1 MLKIEWMWFYSF
13 DPARVKI
20 NSLSSIMLHST
31 EFWLVPN
38 EERIERKNKK
48 LLFNDESI
56 GVHYI
61 DEDETNE
68 NFRRKGMDHRT
79 GLHNSIIQWKIST
92 LCFFKVKTYLRGW
105 WPGRWIL
112 TVMKYSTE
120 ISVVENLKGLILGT
134 DTSKSYLARVNLT
147 FE

>member
-1 MLKIEWMWFYSF
+1 MLNIHLTRAGYHRIIRCGVPEGEFAFSLEKKRERIRSF

-38 EERIERKNKK
+38 EERIVRKNKK

-68 NFRRKGMDHRT
+68 NFRPKGMDHSI
-79 GLHNSIIQWKIST
+79 GLNNSII
-92 LCFFKVKTYLRGW
+92 R
-105 WPGRWIL
+105 
-112 TVMKYSTE
+112 
-120 ISVVENLKGLILGT
+120 
-134 DTSKSYLARVNLT
+134 
-147 FE
+147 